1 MGREVNA
8 QGYRGAVAQWHSGT
22 KSQSPPLRGAG
33 GCKIAE
39 INLMNHNHLNQFL
52 SSLPTRLF
60 FLFIFLFLFFF
71 TSHIFFYQEKTS
83 LFVFSLDFLK
93 DNLRQPG
100 GLLVYL
106 GKFLT
111 TFFYYPFA
119 GALIASL
126 VIWLIVILASEIT
139 KQVTDYRRDFLP
151 LLAGLA
157 LFYLQLDYRYLLY
170 NNLGILCQL
179 LFFLLS
185 VKYLKS
191 FLPVLLSPFLFY
203 VTGGFTWIF
212 LIMFPLWLLIKKP
225 EKWWMKISALWL
237 VSFLVIWIS
246 KEFLFFQSAGNL
258 IQYPLT
264 SDGTGL
270 QMKIFLPVAVIL
282 SFLPALSILTV
293 RNPLRKRFSQNLL
306 SISGVVL
313 LLVTLIPISI
323 FRSDRKTQHYFH
335 VEKLFYESLY
345 QDIIDFNIKH
355 PSNNILTVFLNNIAL
370 CETGQLN
377 DRLFSFRQSTDG
389 GTLFLKWDIAGEI
402 SRRGGYFYYTIGMIN
417 DAHRW
422 AFENMVTRGLTPE
435 GLKLII
441 KSEIINGNYKTAQ
454 KYNSTLR
461 KTLFY
466 RNDAREFEKLL
477 FNDHAVDSYPVL
489 GEKRRIKIQTDFI
502 SITEDPIINV
512 ERILSSDSLNSKA
525 YEYKLAWLLLKKDYQ
540 GISAQLKNLEQY
552 GFRKIPV
559 HMEEAA
565 VAIKLLYTGQLP
577 SPDNLTIN
585 PDTEMRF
592 ERFLQTFQANGND
605 LRSAEPEL
613 RKQFG
618 NTFWYWT
625 FYH

>member
-1 MGREVNA
+1 
-8 QGYRGAVAQWHSGT
+8 
-22 KSQSPPLRGAG
+22 
-33 GCKIAE
+33 
-39 INLMNHNHLNQFL
+39 MNHNHLNQFL

-71 TSHIFFYQEKTS
+71 AGHIFFYQEKTS
-83 LFVFSLDFLK
+83 LFVFSFDFLK
-93 DNLRQPG
+93 ENLNQPG

-111 TFFYYPFA
+111 TFFYYPLA

-139 KQVTDYRRDFLP
+139 RQVTGNRREFLP

-179 LFFLLS
+179 LFFWLS
-185 VKYLKS
+185 VKYLKG
-191 FLPVLLSPFLFY
+191 FLPVILTPFLYFI
-203 VTGGFTWIF
+203 TGGFTWIF
-212 LIMFPLWLLIKKP
+212 LIMFSQWLLVKKP
-225 EKWWMKISALWL
+225 EKWWAVITALW
-237 VSFLVIWIS
+237 VMNFLVIWLS

-258 IQYPLT
+258 IQYPFT
-264 SDGTGL
+264 SDGTGSQL
-270 QMKIFLPVAVIL
+270 LIFIPAVVII
-282 SFLPALSILTV
+282 SFLPALSKVTV
-293 RNPLRKRFSQNLL
+293 KNPLRKRISQNLL
-306 SISGVVL
+306 SISGTVIL
-313 LLVTLIPISI
+313 LLTLTTISI
-323 FRSDRKTQHYFH
+323 LRFDRKTQHYFQ
-335 VEKLFYESLY
+335 VEKLFYESRY

-355 PSNNILTVFLNNIAL
+355 PSANILTIYLNNIAL

-377 DRLFSFRQSTDG
+377 DLLFSFRQSADA
-389 GTLFLKWDIAGEI
+389 GTLFLKWDISIEI

-422 AFENMVTRGLTPE
+422 AYENMVTRGLTPE

-441 KSEIINGNYKTAQ
+441 KSEIINSNYKTAE
-454 KYNSTLR
+454 KYITILK

-466 RNDAREFEKLL
+466 RHEAMELEKLL
-477 FNDHAVDSYPVL
+477 YNDQGVDSHPDL
-489 GEKRRIKIQTDFI
+489 GEKRRIKIHTDFI
-502 SITEDPIINV
+502 SITDDPIINI
-512 ERILSSDSLNSKA
+512 ERILATDSLNRKA

-540 GISAQLKNLEQY
+540 GISSQWKNLEKY

-559 HMEEAA
+559 HIEEAA

-577 SPDNLTIN
+577 SPMNLTLN

-592 ERFLQTFQANGND
+592 ERFLQTFQAYGNN
-605 LRSAEPEL
+605 LKPAEPAL

>member
-1 MGREVNA
+1 MN
-8 QGYRGAVAQWHSGT
+8 
-22 KSQSPPLRGAG
+22 QS
-33 GCKIAE
+33 
-39 INLMNHNHLNQFL
+39 HFNQFL
-52 SSLPTRLF
+52 SFLPTRLF

-83 LFVFSLDFLK
+83 LFVFSFDFLK
-93 DNLRQPG
+93 ENLHQPG

-106 GKFLT
+106 GRFLT
-111 TFFYYPFA
+111 TFFYYPLA

-151 LLAGLA
+151 LLSGLA

-179 LFFLLS
+179 LIFWWS
-185 VKYLKS
+185 VKYLKGL
-191 FLPVLLSPFLFY
+191 LPVILTPFLYF
-203 VTGGFTWIF
+203 VTGGFIWIF
-212 LIMFPLWLLIKKP
+212 LIMFSLWLLVKKT
-225 EKWWMKISALWL
+225 EKWWMMLTALWL
-237 VSFLVIWIS
+237 MNLLVIWLS
-246 KEFLFFQSAGNL
+246 KEFLFFQSSGNL
-258 IQYPLT
+258 IQYPFT
-264 SDGTGL
+264 SDGTGSQL
-270 QMKIFLPVAVIL
+270 LILIPAVVIISLLPVL
-282 SFLPALSILTV
+282 SKVTV
-293 RNPLRKRFSQNLL
+293 KNPLRKRISQNLL
-306 SISGVVL
+306 SISGTVIL
-313 LLVTLIPISI
+313 LLTLTAISI
-323 FRSDRKTQHYFH
+323 FRFDRKTQLYFH
-335 VEKLFYESLY
+335 VEKLFYESRY

-355 PSNNILTVFLNNIAL
+355 PSANILTIYLNNIAL

-377 DRLFSFRQSTDG
+377 DMLFSFRQNPDG

-441 KSEIINGNYKTAQ
+441 KSEIINGNYKTAG
-454 KYNSTLR
+454 KYITILK

-466 RNDAREFEKLL
+466 RYEALELEKLL
-477 FNDHAVDSYPVL
+477 YNDQAVDSHPGL
-489 GEKRRIKIQTDFI
+489 GEKRRIKIHTDFI
-502 SITEDPIINV
+502 SITDDPIINI
-512 ERILSSDSLNSKA
+512 ERILATDSLNRKA

-540 GISAQLKNLEQY
+540 GIATQWKNIEQY

-559 HMEEAA
+559 HIEEAA

-577 SPDNLTIN
+577 PPVNLTLN

-592 ERFLQTFQANGND
+592 ERFLQTFQAYGNN

-618 NTFWYWT
+618 STFWYWT